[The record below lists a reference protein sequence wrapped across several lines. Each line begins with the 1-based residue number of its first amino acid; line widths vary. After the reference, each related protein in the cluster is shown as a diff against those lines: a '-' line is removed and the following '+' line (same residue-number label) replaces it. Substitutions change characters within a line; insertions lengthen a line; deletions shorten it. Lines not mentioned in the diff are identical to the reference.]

1 MSLLDANGRDT
12 CAVDLKRTN
21 TPLQALLLL
30 NDETFVEHARG
41 LATRMIREGGESD
54 AARLEEGFSLL
65 LGRKLSSSESSILKM
80 ELQRQRDYFA
90 SHPDA
95 VVAFLSVGDS
105 KPDPDL
111 DPAELAATAAVARVL
126 LNLDETLTK
135 E

>member
-41 LATRMIREGGESD
+41 LATRMLQESSESD
-54 AARLEEGFSLL
+54 EDRIRRGLL
-65 LGRKLSSSESSILKM
+65 LVLGRKSRPSEVAILSN
-80 ELQRQRDYFA
+80 ELQTQRRYFQ
-90 SHPDA
+90 SHPEA
-95 VVAFLSVGDS
+95 AKAFLAVGDS
-105 KPDPDL
+105 KPAASL
-111 DPAELAATAAVARVL
+111 DPVELAAMTSVARVL
-126 LNLDETLTK
+126 MNLDETLTR

>member
-1 MSLLDANGRDT
+1 MLDANGRDT

-41 LATRMIREGGESD
+41 LAVRMLQANGDSD
-54 AARLEEGFSLL
+54 DVRIQRGMSLV
-65 LGRKLSSSESSILKM
+65 LGRQAEDAEVSILRE
-80 ELQRQRDYFA
+80 ELQFQRRYFQ
-90 SHPDA
+90 SHPEA
-95 VVAFLSVGDS
+95 VKSFLAVGDS
-105 KPDPDL
+105 KPKESL
-111 DPAELAATAAVARVL
+111 DPVELATMTSVARVI